1 MTLLTD
7 RGHGVKTE
15 EIMKLSTDI
24 LCALINNGL
33 LPAGGGSVDSTAKTV
48 RDYLHG
54 VGQEVRNVYLLLDE
68 EKS

>member
-1 MTLLTD
+1 
-7 RGHGVKTE
+7 
-15 EIMKLSTDI
+15 MKLSTDI

>member
-1 MTLLTD
+1 MTD

-24 LCALINNGL
+24 LCTLIDNGL
-33 LPAGGGSVDSTAKTV
+33 LPAVGSSVDSTAATV
-48 RDYLHG
+48 RDYLHA